1 MRESEAGGGVQ
12 RWVGRSSEEIF
23 ATIQKVHGGEE
34 E

>member
-1 MRESEAGGGVQ
+1 MGGGAQ
-12 RWVGRSSEEIF
+12 RWVGRSSEEVF